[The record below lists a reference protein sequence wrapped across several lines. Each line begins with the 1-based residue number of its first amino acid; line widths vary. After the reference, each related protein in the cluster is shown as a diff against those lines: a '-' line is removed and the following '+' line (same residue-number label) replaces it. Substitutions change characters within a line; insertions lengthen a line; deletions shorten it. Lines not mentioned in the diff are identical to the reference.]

1 MPRER
6 YIGYRFITSPPEPVS
21 IVKED
26 RGRRIVYTDQFVA
39 PRVNRADLSL
49 RIGLIIT
56 LVWPGWGFSGR
67 NRNSKLRFVGRDNCP
82 QHPKP
87 HYPIAAM
94 RECTENKKHR
104 QTNGFGEKNNRTY

>member
-1 MPRER
+1 VDFKQWLILAAGVGGIIIVALCPRWFYPTHPLMPRER

-56 LVWPGWGFSGR
+56 LVVAGLGILRAKQKLKIEIRWPR
-67 NRNSKLRFVGRDNCP
+67 
-82 QHPKP
+82 
-87 HYPIAAM
+87 
-94 RECTENKKHR
+94 
-104 QTNGFGEKNNRTY
+104 